1 MPRCITCND
10 EIPEGLQV
18 CPICETKKIFSQD
31 EVHFAR
37 MRVPPSPNVQL
48 TFGDEEPGAPSFQIN
63 YYRKKQLNKF
73 QIWMFKICFGITA
86 KNYERTEL
94 NGQFPF

>member
-18 CPICETKKIFSQD
+18 CPTCETKKILDQD

-48 TFGDEEPGAPSFQIN
+48 TFGDEEPGAPSFKLTTIEKSN
-63 YYRKKQLNKF
+63 
-73 QIWMFKICFGITA
+73 
-86 KNYERTEL
+86 
-94 NGQFPF
+94 